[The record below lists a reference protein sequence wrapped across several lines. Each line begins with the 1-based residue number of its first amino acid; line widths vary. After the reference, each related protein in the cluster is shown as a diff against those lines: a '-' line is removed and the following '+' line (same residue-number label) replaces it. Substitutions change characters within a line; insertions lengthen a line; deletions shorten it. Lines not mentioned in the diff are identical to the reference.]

1 MILIKRKISFIKK
14 IGRSKGLAGKKQQ
27 RLLKKKRKEN
37 MKMEPRW
44 EGEGE
49 RWH

>member
-1 MILIKRKISFIKK
+1 LEKVKALLENR
-14 IGRSKGLAGKKQQ
+14 QQ